1 MNTKA
6 VGSSYLIRQSPGSE
20 RVGGLTITL
29 TRPQQG
35 VGVIRV
41 QPTNYFGQTEIT
53 DDMDWMV
60 RAAKQGI
67 QEWAEEHSF
76 DLAHYDLI
84 LSAFAY
90 HPVDSRGQVFFIAA
104 KGALQAAVQAWMMQE
119 L

>member
-1 MNTKA
+1 MSTKA

-29 TRPQQG
+29 TRPQG
-35 VGVIRV
+35 DVGVIRV

-60 RAAKQGI
+60 SAARQGI
-67 QEWAEEHSF
+67 QEWAEAHAF
-76 DLAHYDLI
+76 DLSKYDLT

-90 HPVDSRGQVFFIAA
+90 HPVDSHSKVFYIAA

-119 L
+119 V